1 MSVHRVVGL
10 ETEFGV
16 LAPSQPGANST
27 ILSAQVINAY
37 AATVRSGYGHLAGT
51 RWDYADEAPL
61 ADARGWNMPRA
72 VADASQLTDAPRE
85 LTAEEIA
92 LAGGDSR
99 AGETLYAEEDDGG
112 HVLMN
117 MVLGNGARLYVD
129 HAHPEYSSPETTS
142 PHAAVLYDQAGDQV
156 ALAAQRRIAASP
168 GFAEVLLYKNNT
180 DNKGV
185 SYGAHENYLM
195 PRTTSFDDIAAGL
208 LPFFATRQV
217 LCGAGRVGLG
227 MTGKTPGFQISQRAD
242 FFEAEVG
249 LETTI
254 RRPLVNT
261 RDEPHATWDA
271 YRRLHVI
278 AGDANLGQVSTLLR
292 VGTTALVLALIEA
305 GRAPALELRDAVAA
319 VQQTSHDPTLRTT
332 VELADGRRMTALEIQ
347 QAYLDAA
354 RIHCDRTG
362 ADDPATTDVLV
373 RWQDTLDTLARDVSA
388 ARRTVDWVAK
398 LELMNRYRDR
408 DGLAWDDHRLAM
420 MDLQWADLRPEKGL
434 YHRLA
439 ARGLVE
445 TLFTAEQVQAAV
457 ADPPE
462 DTRAY
467 FRGRCLT
474 AYPEDVR
481 GASWDAVTFS
491 VPGRAGTQR
500 IATPEPL
507 RGTRELV
514 GPLFDAGLD
523 VGAFVDELRRGGPR
537 PTGR

>member
-1 MSVHRVVGL
+1 MSVRRVIGL

-61 ADARGWNMPRA
+61 SDARGWNMSRA
-72 VADASQLTDAPRE
+72 VADASQLTDTPRE

-99 AGETLYAEEDDGG
+99 AGQTLYSEEDGDG

-129 HAHPEYSSPETTS
+129 HAHPEYSSPETTG

-156 ALAAQRRIAASP
+156 ALAAQHRIAESP

-195 PRTTSFDDIAAGL
+195 PRSTPFDDIAAGL
-208 LPFFATRQV
+208 LPFFATRQI
-217 LCGAGRVGLG
+217 LCGAGRVGCG
-227 MTGKTPGFQISQRAD
+227 MTGKDPGYQISQRAD

-261 RDEPHATWDA
+261 RDEPHATWEK

-292 VGTTALVLALIEA
+292 VGTTALVLTLLEA
-305 GRAPALELRDAVAA
+305 GAAPSLALRDAVAA
-319 VQQTSHDPTLRTT
+319 VQQISHDPTLRTV
-332 VELADGRRMTALEIQ
+332 VELADGRRMRALDIQ

-354 RIHCDRTG
+354 RDHCSRTG
-362 ADDPATTDVLV
+362 ADDAQTLDVLT
-373 RWQDTLDTLARDVSA
+373 RWQDTLDALSRDVASA
-388 ARRTVDWVAK
+388 KATVDWVAK
-398 LELMNRYRDR
+398 LDLMNRYRDR
-408 DGLAWDDHRLAM
+408 DGLAWDDDRLAM
-420 MDLQWADLRPEKGL
+420 MDLQWADIRPEKGL

-439 ARGLVE
+439 ARGLME
-445 TLFTAEQVQAAV
+445 TLFTADQVHSAV
-457 ADPPE
+457 VHPPE

-467 FRGRCLT
+467 FRGRCLG
-474 AYPEDVR
+474 AYPDDVL

-491 VPGRAGTQR
+491 IPGRPGTQR
-500 IATPEPL
+500 ISTPEPL

-514 GPLFDAGLD
+514 GGLFDAGLD
-523 VGAFVDELRRGGPR
+523 VGAFVDELRRGS
-537 PTGR
+537 

>member
-1 MSVHRVVGL
+1 MSVHRVIGL

-37 AATVRSGYGHLAGT
+37 AATVRQGYGQLAGT

-72 VADASQLTDAPRE
+72 VADASQLTDTPRE

-92 LAGGDSR
+92 LAGGDVR
-99 AGETLYAEEDDGG
+99 AGETLYTEQDSDG

-129 HAHPEYSSPETTS
+129 HAHPEYSSPETTG
-142 PHAAVLYDQAGDQV
+142 PHDAVLYDQAGDQV
-156 ALAAQRRIAASP
+156 ALAAQRRIAESP

-195 PRTTSFDDIAAGL
+195 PRSIPFDDISAGL
-208 LPFFATRQV
+208 IPFFATRQI
-217 LCGAGRVGLG
+217 LCGSGRVGRG
-227 MTGKTPGFQISQRAD
+227 MTGAEPGYQISQRAD

-254 RRPLVNT
+254 RRPIVNT
-261 RDEPHATWDA
+261 RDEPHATWDR

-292 VGTTALVLALIEA
+292 VGTTSLVLSLIEA
-305 GRAPALELRDAVAA
+305 GAAPKLQLRDPVAA
-319 VQQTSHDPTLRTT
+319 LQQISHDPTLQTV
-332 VELADGRRMTALEIQ
+332 VELSDGRRATALEIQ
-347 QAYLDAA
+347 QIYLDAA
-354 RIHCDRTG
+354 RTHCHDTG
-362 ADDPATTDVLV
+362 ADDASTTDVLI
-373 RWQDTLDTLARDVSA
+373 RWQDTIDTLSRDVFSA
-388 ARRTVDWVAK
+388 RKTVDWVAK
-398 LELMNRYRDR
+398 LDLMNRYRER
-408 DGLAWDDHRLAM
+408 DGMSWEDHRLAM
-420 MDLQWADLRPEKGL
+420 MDLQWADLRPERGL

-439 ARGLVE
+439 GRGMME
-445 TLFTAEQVQAAV
+445 TLFSHEQIARAV
-457 ADPPE
+457 VEPPE

-467 FRGRCLT
+467 FRGRCLSQ
-474 AYPEDVR
+474 YPQDVL
-481 GASWDAVTFS
+481 GASWDAVIFS
-491 VPGRAGTQR
+491 IPGRPGSHR
-500 IATPEPL
+500 VATPEPL
-507 RGTRELV
+507 RGTRERV
-514 GPLFDAGLD
+514 GRLFDAGLD
-523 VGAFVDELRRGGPR
+523 VGEFVDELSRGR
-537 PTGR
+537 P